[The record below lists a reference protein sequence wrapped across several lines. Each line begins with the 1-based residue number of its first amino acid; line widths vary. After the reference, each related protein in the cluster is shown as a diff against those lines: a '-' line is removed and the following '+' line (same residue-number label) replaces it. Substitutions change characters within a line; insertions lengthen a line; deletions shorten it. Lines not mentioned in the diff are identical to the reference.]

1 LRARLTAATRKADQA
16 EARADQAEERAARYK
31 AHAEMMQQVVDNT
44 LKALHNVEAVTRE
57 MSKLQRK
64 LASAKEERAEMAAQ
78 VEEYRKRAEHLT
90 KRDEERAKE
99 LNKLKGNFSPR
110 DYTIEELIQLEGT
123 LEEGTSS
130 RCVRVSCVIAL
141 LTLAPPVGKKKVNEV
156 RVALQVSAEE
166 KKKKEC
172 VLCFDEQK
180 DTVFI
185 PCGHLAC
192 CRSFV
197 PPPSLSGLLTP
208 FARLELIAHFV
219 CTQVLQAGFQ
229 VSHLPEVHHPHGAR
243 LRLLIAAVRIG
254 ARGPHH
260 PSTNTPPHIAPTGK
274 VVLLVV
280 VVVRW
285 CTINLETP

>member
-1 LRARLTAATRKADQA
+1 MRARLTAATRKADQA

-99 LNKLKGNFSPR
+99 LNKFKGNFSPR

-130 RCVRVSCVIAL
+130 RCVCVCRVSL
-141 LTLAPPVGKKKVNEV
+141 LCSRSRHPYAGKKKVNEV

-197 PPPSLSGLLTP
+197 PLTLSGLLRP
-208 FARLELIAHFV
+208 AQGVSSSRALFAHR
-219 CTQVLQAGFQ
+219 CSKQ
-229 VSHLPEVHHPHGAR
+229 VSKCPICRKSITHTVPVYD
-243 LRLLIAAVRIG
+243 
-254 ARGPHH
+254 
-260 PSTNTPPHIAPTGK
+260 
-274 VVLLVV
+274 
-280 VVVRW
+280 
-285 CTINLETP
+285 C